1 MLSVPPIRGEFPFT
15 PSGGGGPLFS
25 FERREKG
32 LFKKGKA
39 RGSAP
44 RVGGLAVGK
53 PGHHT
58 RALPQSRRLALHDC
72 HSSSQHRMRSD
83 CPLGLSLA
91 GGSSLMA
98 AVRPRCRGEG
108 VSPAFT
114 GRRGRELTT
123 PAVGLRSRRCV
134 VKPDPI
140 TPHGQSS
147 RGAAEGEGRFP
158 TAMATALFQNTSLH
172 FISHSYFNTTKQKS

>member
-1 MLSVPPIRGEFPFT
+1 MLSLFRLRGGNSPSPLRGEGVL
-15 PSGGGGPLFS
+15 SSLS
-25 FERREKG
+25 REERRG
-32 LFKKGKA
+32 FSKKGKA

-91 GGSSLMA
+91 GGSGLTA
-98 AVRPRCRGEG
+98 AVRQRCHGEG
-108 VSPAFT
+108 VSLAFF

-158 TAMATALFQNTSLH
+158 TALAAAIFQNTSLH
-172 FISHSYFNTTKQKS
+172 FGSHSYFNTSRK

>member
-1 MLSVPPIRGEFPFT
+1 M
-15 PSGGGGPLFS
+15 
-25 FERREKG
+25 
-32 LFKKGKA
+32 
-39 RGSAP
+39 
-44 RVGGLAVGK
+44 RVGSGVCEGAVGLR
-53 PGHHT
+53 T
-58 RALPQSRRLALHDC
+58 QSRRLALHGC

-98 AVRPRCRGEG
+98 AMRPRCRGKG

-158 TAMATALFQNTSLH
+158 TAMAVCVQTVAFIVVQLFDLLQVEN
-172 FISHSYFNTTKQKS
+172 

>member
-1 MLSVPPIRGEFPFT
+1 LPSTNGKQDFCSLVCRWSGPDTCRGGWDPCT
-15 PSGGGGPLFS
+15 
-25 FERREKG
+25 K
-32 LFKKGKA
+32 
-39 RGSAP
+39 
-44 RVGGLAVGK
+44 
-53 PGHHT
+53 
-58 RALPQSRRLALHDC
+58 SRCLALHSC
-72 HSSSQHRMRSD
+72 QSSSQHRMRSD

-91 GGSSLMA
+91 SGSSLMA

-108 VSPAFT
+108 VSPAIT
-114 GRRGRELTT
+114 GKRGRELTT

-158 TAMATALFQNTSLH
+158 TAMSAALFKNSSLYVCSHFFLH
-172 FISHSYFNTTKQKS
+172 FKHKMDCNENIFF

>member
-1 MLSVPPIRGEFPFT
+1 M
-15 PSGGGGPLFS
+15 
-25 FERREKG
+25 
-32 LFKKGKA
+32 
-39 RGSAP
+39 
-44 RVGGLAVGK
+44 RVGSGVCEGSVG
-53 PGHHT
+53 PRT
-58 RALPQSRRLALHDC
+58 QSRRLALHGC
-72 HSSSQHRMRSD
+72 HWSSQHRMRSD

-98 AVRPRCRGEG
+98 AVRPRCRGDG

-140 TPHGQSS
+140 TSHGQSS
-147 RGAAEGEGRFP
+147 RGAAEGKGRFP
-158 TAMATALFQNTSLH
+158 TATALCLNTEA
-172 FISHSYFNTTKQKS
+172 FILVNFFHSKQKINSIMRQLFFYTRTLKRANDIMTS

>member
-1 MLSVPPIRGEFPFT
+1 MRVGSEVCEGAVGPRTQESGNVCHPQMVNKTSAALSADGQDQTRA
-15 PSGGGGPLFS
+15 GGGWDPC
-25 FERREKG
+25 
-32 LFKKGKA
+32 
-39 RGSAP
+39 
-44 RVGGLAVGK
+44 
-53 PGHHT
+53 T
-58 RALPQSRRLALHDC
+58 QSRRLALHSC
-72 HSSSQHRMRSD
+72 QSSSQHRMRSD

-91 GGSSLMA
+91 SGSSLMA
-98 AVRPRCRGEG
+98 TVRPRCRGEG

-158 TAMATALFQNTSLH
+158 TAKAFCFKSRSLYYGS
-172 FISHSYFNTTKQKS
+172 FV